1 MPLPLNAL
9 TTVEAVQEEGVS
21 ASVSVSRI
29 ERVIGYVSSWFESVT
44 EREFAAVQVPS
55 EAPERYEGSGGLRLY
70 LRRRPIVEVESVIL
84 TSGGS
89 DVLGT
94 ALTDYL
100 RTADS
105 DKEGYLYRQ
114 AGWPLSGG
122 RFPDLTHDPRLHPQ
136 VEYILVAYTGGYML
150 PWVEPEYSETPLAP
164 PLPGDLQYACI
175 REVVRLLSRSP
186 GLLEESTPG
195 GWSQKFSSA
204 EGFTAETLEV
214 LDAYK
219 PATRWLT

>member
-1 MPLPLNAL
+1 MSLPLNAL

-21 ASVSVSRI
+21 ASVSRI
-29 ERVIGYVSSWFESVT
+29 ERVIGYVSSRFESIT
-44 EREFAAVQVPS
+44 EREFAAVSVSP

-70 LRRRPIVEVESVIL
+70 LRRRPIVDVESVII

-94 ALTDYL
+94 ALTDYI

-114 AGWPLSGG
+114 AGWPLTGG

-136 VEYILVAYTGGYML
+136 AEYILVAYTGGYML
-150 PWVEPEYSETPLAP
+150 PWMETEYSETPLAP
-164 PLPGDLQYACI
+164 ALPSDLEYACI
-175 REVVRLLSRSP
+175 REVVRLLNRPP

-195 GWSQKFSSA
+195 GWSQKFSQA
-204 EGFTAETLEV
+204 DGFIAETLEI

-219 PATRWLT
+219 PATRWLA

>member
-1 MPLPLNAL
+1 MSLPLNAL
-9 TTVEAVQEEGVS
+9 TTVEAVREEGVS

-84 TSGGS
+84 
-89 DVLGT
+89 GT

-114 AGWPLSGG
+114 AGWPLTGG